1 MSVIKA
7 AMEDIN
13 NASWLPNIHG
23 GR

>member
-13 NASWLPNIHG
+13 NASWLPNIYG

>member
-13 NASWLPNIHG
+13 NASWLPNFHG